1 MDNWEQAWLTY
12 EPAREY
18 EDRQYFMTVYTE
30 EEDICVKS
38 AIEEIKLAAQSLF
51 GFSVSMADKREL
63 AGIVLEK
70 NAAVHTGTE
79 GYIIYGNENQI
90 VVCAEDAKGLLYGAF
105 RLILKAAS
113 GERIHTLC
121 LSEKPENPFRMLN
134 LWDNID
140 GTIERGYAGKSFLY
154 EKGEICITKR
164 LSDFARLLCSVG
176 INSIAVNNVNVRDG
190 AEWLITDRHYDKLRS
205 MSEVFQAY
213 GISMFLCIDFAAPIT
228 IGGMETSDPL
238 EEEVQR
244 WWQEKCKEM
253 FRKIPNLGGFLV
265 KADSE
270 GRPGPFAYGRNH
282 AEGANMLARVV
293 KPYGGIIIWRC
304 FVYNCQQDWRDLKT
318 DRARA
323 GYDNFACLDGQF
335 DENVILQIKNGPIDF
350 QVREPVHPLFGRLQH
365 TNQMLEVQVAQEYTG
380 QQIDVCYLV
389 PMWKEVLSFSTGCGK
404 ERDTV
409 AEIVSGQTFG
419 QVNCGMA
426 AVSNT
431 GRDANWT
438 GHDLAGANLFGFG
451 RLAWN
456 PERQA
461 EEIAKEWTAL
471 QISRNRE
478 VIDGVTKILMES
490 REVYEKYT
498 APLGIGFMVNPSFHY
513 GPNPEGY
520 EYSKW
525 GTYHRADHVAIGVDR
540 SPEGTGYSE
549 QYFEKNA
556 AVYRNKETCPE
567 NLLLFFHRLQYT
579 YKMKSGKTLIQ
590 HIYDTHFEGYE
601 DVKRMQKKWLQ
612 LEDKIP
618 QQIFERVK
626 ERFEK
631 QVENSREWRDVI
643 NSFFYRKSMIPD
655 EKGRTIY

>member
-1 MDNWEQAWLTY
+1 M
-12 EPAREY
+12 
-18 EDRQYFMTVYTE
+18 
-30 EEDICVKS
+30 
-38 AIEEIKLAAQSLF
+38 
-51 GFSVSMADKREL
+51 
-63 AGIVLEK
+63 
-70 NAAVHTGTE
+70 
-79 GYIIYGNENQI
+79 
-90 VVCAEDAKGLLYGAF
+90 
-105 RLILKAAS
+105 
-113 GERIHTLC
+113 
-121 LSEKPENPFRMLN
+121 
-134 LWDNID
+134 
-140 GTIERGYAGKSFLY
+140 
-154 EKGEICITKR
+154 
-164 LSDFARLLCSVG
+164 
-176 INSIAVNNVNVRDG
+176 
-190 AEWLITDRHYDKLRS
+190 
-205 MSEVFQAY
+205 
-213 GISMFLCIDFAAPIT
+213 
-228 IGGMETSDPL
+228 
-238 EEEVQR
+238 
-244 WWQEKCKEM
+244 
-253 FRKIPNLGGFLV
+253 
-265 KADSE
+265 
-270 GRPGPFAYGRNH
+270 
-282 AEGANMLARVV
+282 
-293 KPYGGIIIWRC
+293 
-304 FVYNCQQDWRDLKT
+304 
-318 DRARA
+318 
-323 GYDNFACLDGQF
+323 
-335 DENVILQIKNGPIDF
+335 
-350 QVREPVHPLFGRLQH
+350 
-365 TNQMLEVQVAQEYTG
+365 
-380 QQIDVCYLV
+380 
-389 PMWKEVLSFSTGCGK
+389 
-404 ERDTV
+404 
-409 AEIVSGQTFG
+409 
-419 QVNCGMA
+419 
-426 AVSNT
+426 
-431 GRDANWT
+431 
-438 GHDLAGANLFGFG
+438 
-451 RLAWN
+451 
-456 PERQA
+456 
-461 EEIAKEWTAL
+461 